1 MGWINLEPEVNMSGM
16 YWHGDDKMPWNDFI
30 KKRLNQLDGEH
41 FPIQEEDDRY
51 QTVRKIELYLEK

>member
-1 MGWINLEPEVNMSGM
+1 MSGM